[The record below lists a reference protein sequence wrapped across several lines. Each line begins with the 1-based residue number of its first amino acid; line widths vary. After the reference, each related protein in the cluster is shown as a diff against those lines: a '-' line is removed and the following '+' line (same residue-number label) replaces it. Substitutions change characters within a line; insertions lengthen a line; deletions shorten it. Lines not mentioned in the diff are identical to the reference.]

1 MPSKAARPA
10 RQQLWFPAG
19 RYFLRTI
26 KREDASERWAEWL
39 SDPWTVHVLNTAQRR
54 MTKSDIADY
63 IKTFDQRERL
73 LLGIFERGSRA
84 HVGFIRLDIDFEHS
98 EALVNAV
105 IGEKEHRNAGATVN
119 TFIPLLKFVFDSLK
133 LKRVRASV
141 LERNQTTRRYL
152 LKLGWQLD
160 PEPESPVRS
169 HSDGALLARRGMSW
183 TRDGFQICLNS
194 ALGRRIL
201 QRMEATGVER

>member
-1 MPSKAARPA
+1 MPPKIERPA
-10 RQQLWFPAG
+10 KQQLWFPAG

-39 SDPWTVHVLNTAQRR
+39 SDPWTVHVLNTAPRR

-63 IKTFDQRERL
+63 IKTFDQREHL
-73 LLGIFERGSRA
+73 LLGIFERGTRA
-84 HVGFIRLDIDFEHS
+84 HVGFIRLDIDFKNS

-119 TFIPLLKFVFDSLK
+119 TFIPLMKFVFDNLK

-141 LERNQTTRRYL
+141 LERNETTLQYL

-160 PEPESPVRS
+160 PEPENPVRS
-169 HSDGALLARRGMSW
+169 HGDGALLVRRSISW
-183 TRDGFQICLNS
+183 TRDGVQTWLNS
-194 ALGRRIL
+194 PLGRRIV
-201 QRMEATGVER
+201 QRMQGGER

>member
-1 MPSKAARPA
+1 MPTEGNDVRPA
-10 RQQLWFPAG
+10 KQQLWFPAG

-84 HVGFIRLDIDFEHS
+84 HVGFVRLDIDFEH
-98 EALVNAV
+98 
-105 IGEKEHRNAGATVN
+105 R
-119 TFIPLLKFVFDSLK
+119 
-133 LKRVRASV
+133 KRWS
-141 LERNQTTRRYL
+141 T
-152 LKLGWQLD
+152 QL
-160 PEPESPVRS
+160 S
-169 HSDGALLARRGMSW
+169 ARRN
-183 TRDGFQICLNS
+183 I
-194 ALGRRIL
+194 
-201 QRMEATGVER
+201 ATPAPPLIHSSRC